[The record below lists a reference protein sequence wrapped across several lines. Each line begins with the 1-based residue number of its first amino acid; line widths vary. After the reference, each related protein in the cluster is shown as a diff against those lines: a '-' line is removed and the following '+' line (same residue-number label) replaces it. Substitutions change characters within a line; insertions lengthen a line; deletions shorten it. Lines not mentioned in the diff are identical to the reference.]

1 MYDISIKDK
10 IFVNKTAIREFYPT
24 KVCLIKFFC
33 DLVNFPFQT
42 RSRVAEICFV
52 KDWIFANDL
61 CPERM
66 MVLKICNFLRT

>member
-1 MYDISIKDK
+1 MTYLL
-10 IFVNKTAIREFYPT
+10 KTKFLLTRQQFAKNST